1 MSFDNAI
8 KARDR
13 ILATIDQLIEEF
25 IIENTLLESEKAK
38 TLIIGCM
45 IYGKN
50 KDDNR
55 MLT

>member
-25 IIENTLLESEKAK
+25 IIENTLESEKPK